1 MDKVRQYLY
10 YILVG
15 AISFLAIAFLPMIG
29 SSQEIYWGLPQTPAA
44 WAIWIV
50 SKVAASTL
58 NVLIYHCFIRQGN
71 LNTKKD
77 PDRLKAEAML
87 HKLNKGKEKTPISP
101 SKFMARQ
108 YIRKVPLIAI
118 STFLSLLAFGPALL
132 MFDFIVFIV
141 YLFSVIISIVFGILE
156 MKHVEEY
163 YTVGLLEYAEWRSK
177 NEEINKKPMDEVHKP
192 QQMGMGTVQRLED
205 SGTIPWDLSDSK
217 CGSMG
222 VVPNGSDNGQ

>member
-15 AISFLAIAFLPMIG
+15 VISFLAIAFLPMIG
-29 SSQEIYWGLPQTPAA
+29 SSQDIHWGLPQTPAA

-71 LNTKKD
+71 LNTRKD
-77 PDRLKAEAML
+77 PNRLKAENML
-87 HKLNKGKEKTPISP
+87 HKLDKSKEKKPIGP
-101 SKFMARQ
+101 AKFLARQ
-108 YIRKVPLIAI
+108 YIRKVPMIAA

-132 MFDFIVFIV
+132 MFDFVIFIV
-141 YLFSVIISIVFGILE
+141 YMFSVIVSIIFGILE

-163 YTVGLLEYAEWRSK
+163 YTVGLLEYAEWRIK
-177 NEEINKKPMDEVHKP
+177 NEEAMEQICSPEQVDIQPTK
-192 QQMGMGTVQRLED
+192 GLED
-205 SGTIPWDLSDSK
+205 VCNIHNCSCDSER
-217 CGSMG
+217 GSL
-222 VVPNGSDNGQ
+222 VTVSTCDNNGQ